1 MKIYFLI
8 TFLFLIQFI
17 NNLSLKDFFERI
29 ISTTLKEKV
38 DLGTCL
44 NEDFTN
50 GFNIMHSALI
60 EKNNKKLTL
69 GFISTIIGIRTC
81 VNYQKNITDFIN
93 IIKGMSKITIEQ
105 IDFEIIRE
113 ILSNCIDSFFDESGN
128 YITYGEAIGNA
139 ILQLQEM
146 MKINI

>member
-1 MKIYFLI
+1 
-8 TFLFLIQFI
+8 
-17 NNLSLKDFFERI
+17 
-29 ISTTLKEKV
+29 
-38 DLGTCL
+38 
-44 NEDFTN
+44 
-50 GFNIMHSALI
+50 MHSALI

-69 GFISTIIGIRTC
+69 GFVSTIVGLREYI
-81 VNYQKNITDFIN
+81 NKKNELTEFIN
-93 IIKGMSKITIEQ
+93 IITEKNDIKIEQ

-113 ILSNCIDSFFDESGN
+113 ILSNLIDSFFDESGN

>member
-29 ISTTLKEKV
+29 FSTTLKKKI
-38 DLGTCL
+38 DFGNCL

-50 GFNIMHSALI
+50 GLNIMHSALI

-69 GFISTIIGIRTC
+69 GFVSTVVGLRECI
-81 VNYQKNITDFIN
+81 NKKNELTEFIN
-93 IIKGMSKITIEQ
+93 IITEMSNIKIEQ

-113 ILSNCIDSFFDESGN
+113 ILSNLIDSFFDESGN

>member
-29 ISTTLKEKV
+29 FTTTLKEKI
-38 DLGTCL
+38 DFGTCL

-50 GFNIMHSALI
+50 GLNIIHSALI
-60 EKNNKKLTL
+60 EKNNKKFTL
-69 GFISTIIGIRTC
+69 GFVSTIIGLRGC
-81 VNYQKNITDFIN
+81 YFLFLKGDLNKFLN
-93 IIKGMSKITIEQ
+93 IIMELSNIQIEQ

-113 ILSNCIDSFFDESGN
+113 ILSNLIDSFFDESGN

-139 ILQLQEM
+139 ILKFQEM
-146 MKINI
+146 MKY